1 MNGRLLTIDQVAEY
15 MGVHRDTVYS
25 LIKSGRLPALQLGG
39 RKAGWRITE
48 DDVVQFVNKGK
59 ALAASETQSD
69 GEAQEDFDRQQS
81 AELQAFLEQQ
91 RTRRQDFN
99 ADRGA
104 RGPSSTGSGIRQQ
117 IS

>member
-48 DDVVQFVNKGK
+48 DDVTQFVSQGK
-59 ALAASETQSD
+59 AVAASETRSEE
-69 GEAQEDFDRQQS
+69 EAQEGFERRQS
-81 AELQAFLEQQ
+81 AELQAFLAEQRKQ
-91 RTRRQDFN
+91 RESFN
-99 ADRGA
+99 ADGGSRA
-104 RGPSSTGSGIRQQ
+104 HSNGSGIRQ
-117 IS
+117 